1 MDRLSFKKHFVFF
14 CMEIDKQLQKEFD
27 PIVPK
32 FKFMYTVRKS
42 FRESYGK
49 SSSHHPDDAMPFFWV
64 PYKSP

>member
-1 MDRLSFKKHFVFF
+1 
-14 CMEIDKQLQKEFD
+14 MEIDKQLQKEFD

-49 SSSHHPDDAMPFFWV
+49 SSSGPRDDATPYFRV
-64 PYKSP
+64 SYKSPWSQL